1 MKLSCLQVD
10 KIDIPVFSLTQ
21 STITIFPIM
30 PQPILLAWSSG
41 KDSAFSLHHLRND
54 NQYQV
59 VALLTT
65 LTTDYDR
72 ISMHGVRRSLV
83 EKQAESL
90 GLPLEIVAI
99 SKGADNAEYEAQMQA
114 TLLRYKQQ
122 GVNAV
127 AFGDIFLE
135 DVRQYRL
142 NNLTKVG
149 MEGVF
154 PLWKKDSHKLVR
166 SFITQGF
173 KSIITCVDTKV
184 LDAQFAGRLI
194 DETFLSELPAS
205 VDPCGENGEFHSF
218 VYDGPIFNYP
228 LSITFGERVLRDE
241 RFAYID
247 LLPG

>member
-1 MKLSCLQVD
+1 M
-10 KIDIPVFSLTQ
+10 
-21 STITIFPIM
+21 
-30 PQPILLAWSSG
+30 QPILLAWSSG

-65 LTTDYDR
+65 LTSDYDR
-72 ISMHGVRRSLV
+72 ISMHGVRRALV

-90 GLPLEIVAI
+90 GLPLEIVTI
-99 SKGADNAEYEAQMQA
+99 SKGADNAEYEAQMEA
-114 TLLRYKQQ
+114 ALLRYKQQ
-122 GVNAV
+122 GVDAV

-142 NNLTKVG
+142 DNLSKVG
-149 MEGVF
+149 MESIF
-154 PLWKKDSHKLVR
+154 PLWHKDSHELVKA
-166 SFITQGF
+166 FIELGF
-173 KSIITCVDTKV
+173 KSVITCVDTKV
-184 LDAQFAGRLI
+184 LDAQFSGRLI
-194 DETFLSELPAS
+194 DETFLTELPSS

-218 VYDGPIFNYP
+218 AYDGPIFKYP
-228 LSITFGERVLRDE
+228 LPFTFGERVLRDE